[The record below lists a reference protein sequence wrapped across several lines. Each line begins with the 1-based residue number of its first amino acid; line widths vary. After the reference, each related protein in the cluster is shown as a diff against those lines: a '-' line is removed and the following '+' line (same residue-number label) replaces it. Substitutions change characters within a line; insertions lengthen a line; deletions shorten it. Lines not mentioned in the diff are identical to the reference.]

1 AGAARRQHPVARGGT
16 RARRQRRR
24 VARRQLRD
32 ALEDRAPGRR
42 VAEGRVVLER
52 GGVER
57 ATHGGVQQQ
66 RLGLGGEHEQTV
78 AMPVV
83 ERLLAEGSRAR
94 KSRRRRAS
102 HTAKANM
109 PRSRSTHASPYSSHA
124 RSSTSVSLRVAKR
137 RPRACS
143 SPRRSRK
150 LSISP
155 LKTSVA
161 IPSALV
167 MGCCPVT
174 R

>member
-1 AGAARRQHPVARGGT
+1 GRRPVAPAGE
-16 RARRQRRR
+16 RATRQRRR

-83 ERLLAEGSRAR
+83 ERLLAEAVTRQEEPPPSRVPHREGEHAAQPVDAR
-94 KSRRRRAS
+94 LAVLLPRAQQHLGVDERGVS
-102 HTAKANM
+102 AAAGLQLAEKVA
-109 PRSRSTHASPYSSHA
+109 AVEDLAVEYG
-124 RSSTSVSLRVAKR
+124 RSSYQ
-137 RPRACS
+137 
-143 SPRRSRK
+143 
-150 LSISP
+150 
-155 LKTSVA
+155 
-161 IPSALV
+161 
-167 MGCCPVT
+167 
-174 R
+174 